1 MKKLTY
7 LLPTTIF
14 MFLTSCVSTKST
26 LKNVDNTA
34 QKPKVLNNA
43 FVLTEK
49 SPDGKYGY
57 DKDFP
62 INLGFENEYT
72 SAKNIVLFFN
82 ALTGLNN
89 EKISYKKI
97 DDCCPFPTKRSV
109 MGAGMLVVYEVN
121 FEGSEVT
128 KKLYFNVFDKG
139 KMMCPKGFKIKNTEQ
154 NTGKITTD

>member
-1 MKKLTY
+1 MKKITY
-7 LLPTTIF
+7 VFLTTIF

-62 INLGFENEYT
+62 INLGFENE
-72 SAKNIVLFFN
+72 
-82 ALTGLNN
+82 
-89 EKISYKKI
+89 
-97 DDCCPFPTKRSV
+97 
-109 MGAGMLVVYEVN
+109 
-121 FEGSEVT
+121 
-128 KKLYFNVFDKG
+128 
-139 KMMCPKGFKIKNTEQ
+139 
-154 NTGKITTD
+154 